1 EYDLAGYPRIYGD
14 AVDMGAFEFQGEQPA
29 FDDNIISIPKASIS
43 IYPNPFNPTT
53 TVKLSLEKSSQV
65 NISVFNIKGQKVI
78 TLTDRF
84 IEKGIYN
91 FHWSGVDN
99 NNKQVSSGQYL
110 VKLSINGT
118 EKAVEKCIL
127 LK

>member
-1 EYDLAGYPRIYGD
+1 
-14 AVDMGAFEFQGEQPA
+14 
-29 FDDNIISIPKASIS
+29 
-43 IYPNPFNPTT
+43 
-53 TVKLSLEKSSQV
+53 KSSQV

-118 EKAVEKCIL
+118 GKAVEKCIL